1 MSQKG
6 FSSILI
12 IIIAIVLLVGGTAYY
27 FLNKKVEPTGN
38 NVVTSITPKATQEP
52 TTQLSQNK
60 NTQKIAEGCVITPYN
75 GKKLEFGD
83 VVSDVRG
90 GAICN
95 FYIHDGLPVY
105 NFYFKGN
112 AEYNTIDR
120 IEITKGIESKVL
132 VQTLEAGMGEPPP
145 SGGKFFGAQDM
156 NFDGYKDIRLMSWWG
171 ATGNT
176 GYTYWLFDPSKNI
189 FVENSD
195 LSSLSNPTPELQT
208 KTIATHSVG
217 GMASCIYNN
226 GTYKFDVDGKL
237 ILIRSE
243 KQDYVE
249 ESKSFVKTI
258 GELKDGKMVT
268 STVAGDCGNF

>member
-1 MSQKG
+1 MNQKG
-6 FSSILI
+6 LSNILI
-12 IIIAIVLLVGGTAYY
+12 IIVAVAILIGGTVYY

-38 NVVTSITPKATQEP
+38 NVVSSTTSNATQEP
-52 TTQLSQNK
+52 TTQPAQNK
-60 NTQKIAEGCVITPYN
+60 NSQKIAEGCVITPYN
-75 GKKLEFGD
+75 GAKLEFGD

-95 FYIHDGLPVY
+95 FYIHDSLPVY
-105 NFYFKGN
+105 NFYLKGN
-112 AEYNTIDR
+112 VEYNTIDK
-120 IEITKGIESKVL
+120 IEVTRGIESKVL
-132 VQTLEAGMGEPPP
+132 VQTLEAGMGEPPVR
-145 SGGKFFGAQDM
+145 GGNFFGAQDM
-156 NFDGYKDIRLMSWWG
+156 NFDGYKDIGLISWWG

-217 GMASCIYNN
+217 GMAGCIYNN
-226 GTYKFDVDGKL
+226 GTYKFDVKGKL

-243 KQDYVE
+243 KQDYDE
-249 ESKSFVKTI
+249 ASKSFVKTI
-258 GELKDGKMVT
+258 GELKDGKIVT